1 LKKLIGEETLV
12 DYEVVIGLEVHAQLL
27 TDSKIF
33 CSCSTLFGGE
43 PNTHTCPVCTGMPGV
58 LPVANKKVIDLA
70 IKTALATNCTV
81 APLNQFARKNY
92 FYPDLPKG
100 YQISQFEKPLA
111 IHGHIEIETGE
122 EKIKKKIGITRIHL
136 EEDAGKLLHEIE
148 GVPSQYSYVDLNR
161 TGVPLMEI
169 VSEPDIRT
177 PEEAAGYL
185 RNLRAILQYLEVCDG
200 NMEEGS
206 FRCDA
211 NISLRPEGQRKLGT
225 KVELKNMNSFRHV
238 QHALEF
244 EAERQRSLLEEG
256 TAIVQETR
264 LWDPNQ
270 GITASMRSKEEAH
283 DYRYFP
289 DPDLIPVVIGEQWVE
304 EIRRLLPELPAPR
317 RNRFVNDYQIPAYD
331 AEVLTGSKSLADYY
345 EECVKNSAK
354 PKMAS
359 NWIMGDLQKL
369 LHEHKKNIEECP
381 ITPSALAGMLKM
393 VDGGVI
399 SGKIA
404 KKVFEE
410 MFVSGREAAEIVKEK
425 GLQQVSDEGEISTVI
440 DGILKEHAQQVEEYR
455 QGKEKV
461 FGFFVGA
468 VMKATKGKANPK
480 LVNEL
485 LRKKLGG

>member
-1 LKKLIGEETLV
+1 
-12 DYEVVIGLEVHAQLL
+12 
-27 TDSKIF
+27 
-33 CSCSTLFGGE
+33 
-43 PNTHTCPVCTGMPGV
+43 
-58 LPVANKKVIDLA
+58 
-70 IKTALATNCTV
+70 
-81 APLNQFARKNY
+81 
-92 FYPDLPKG
+92 
-100 YQISQFEKPLA
+100 
-111 IHGHIEIETGE
+111 
-122 EKIKKKIGITRIHL
+122 
-136 EEDAGKLLHEIE
+136 
-148 GVPSQYSYVDLNR
+148 
-161 TGVPLMEI
+161 
-169 VSEPDIRT
+169 
-177 PEEAAGYL
+177 
-185 RNLRAILQYLEVCDG
+185 
-200 NMEEGS
+200 MEEGS

-211 NISLRPEGQRKLGT
+211 NISLRPEGQRELGT

-244 EAERQRSLLEEG
+244 EAERQHSLLEEG

-264 LWDPNQ
+264 LWDPHQ
-270 GITASMRSKEEAH
+270 GITSSMRSKEEAH

-289 DPDLIPVVIGEQWVE
+289 DPDLIPVVISEQWVE
-304 EIRRLLPELPAPR
+304 EIRQLLPELPASR
-317 RNRFVNDYQIPAYD
+317 RDRFVNDYKIPAYD
-331 AEVLTGSKSLADYY
+331 AEVLTGSKPLADYY
-345 EECVKNSAK
+345 EECVKNSAQ

-393 VDGGVI
+393 VDEGVI

-440 DGILKEHAQQVEEYR
+440 DGILKEHAKQAEEYR